1 MFRAVVAAYV
11 ALIVAFSTMANAQAY
26 NQWEHHFPKTNFS
39 RSAIDLSQVV
49 TYGAPNSIPPID
61 DPVFARAGLLGDIGA
76 LEPVVSI
83 DINGDKRAYP
93 IRVLL
98 FHEIVNDVVG
108 GVPVVVTYCA
118 FCNSAI
124 VFDRRV
130 KGAVLEFAN
139 TGTYRHYGMV
149 MYDKQTQSWWQQFVG
164 QAVVGDRLGQELK
177 PLPARTE
184 SLEKFR
190 TRLPEGLVLVPN
202 ATGAYPYGTTN
213 YSGYA
218 DPVSPQLAAQRYPY
232 DIPKGIN
239 PMARVVIV
247 GDVAWAVDMVRAAGR
262 IETDEYVLTWEPGQ
276 NSVYHGRTIS
286 EGLDVGNILV
296 QRKSA
301 GALEDVR
308 YEVSFAFVFAAF
320 VPDGTWHR

>member
-1 MFRAVVAAYV
+1 MFRDVFAAFA
-11 ALIVAFSTMANAQAY
+11 ALVFLFTSMTWAQAY
-26 NQWEHHFPKTNFS
+26 NQWEHHFPKTNFANS
-39 RSAIDLSQVV
+39 SIDFAEVV

-61 DPVFARAGLLGDIGA
+61 DPVFKRVGQLGNIGA

-130 KGAVLEFAN
+130 KEEVLDFAN
-139 TGTYRHYGMV
+139 TGTYRHFGMV
-149 MYDKQTQSWWQQFVG
+149 MYDKQSQSWWQQFIG

-177 PLPARTE
+177 SLPARME

-190 TRLPEGLVLVPN
+190 QRVPDGLVLVPN
-202 ATGAYPYGTTN
+202 ASGAYPYGKTN

-218 DPVSPQLAAQRYPY
+218 EPVSPQLAAQRYPY
-232 DIPKGIN
+232 DIPEGIN

-247 GDVAWAVDMVRAAGR
+247 GDAAWSVDLVRAAGR
-262 IETDEYVLTWEPGQ
+262 IETDAYILTWEPGQ

-286 EGLDVGNILV
+286 DGLDVGNILV
-296 QRKSA
+296 QHKSA
-301 GALEDVR
+301 GVLQDVR

-320 VPDGTWHR
+320 VPDGTWHL